1 MSVGLERLW
10 CTCEA
15 IWGPE
20 GRTVSPLA
28 SGSYRPTW
36 APNLTSTHICM

>member
-15 IWGPE
+15 IWG
-20 GRTVSPLA
+20 GQGGQ
-28 SGSYRPTW
+28 GSEPSMGGTYGLSHP
-36 APNLTSTHICM
+36 P